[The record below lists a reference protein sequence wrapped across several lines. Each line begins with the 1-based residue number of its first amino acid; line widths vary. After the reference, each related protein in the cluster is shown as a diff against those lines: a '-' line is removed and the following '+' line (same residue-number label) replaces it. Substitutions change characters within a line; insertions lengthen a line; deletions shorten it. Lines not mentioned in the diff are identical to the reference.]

1 MSTGSLTIQTPVF
14 LDPDR
19 DMVPFSLSLAMIFFT
34 IGRDMP
40 VTCAICGWVIEGSS
54 RMHLMMIAESSLSV
68 A

>member
-1 MSTGSLTIQTPVF
+1 MPVF

-19 DMVPFSLSLAMIFFT
+19 NIVPFSLSLAMIFFT

-40 VTCAICGWVIEGSS
+40 VTWAICGWMNEGSS
-54 RMHLMMIAESSLSV
+54 RMHLMMVAASSFPE